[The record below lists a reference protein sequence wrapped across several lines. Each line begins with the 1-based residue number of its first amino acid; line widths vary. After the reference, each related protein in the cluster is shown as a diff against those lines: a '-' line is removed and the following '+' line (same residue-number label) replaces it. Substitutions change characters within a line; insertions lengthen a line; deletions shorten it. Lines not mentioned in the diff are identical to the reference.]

1 MSASESN
8 STDPG
13 SGDRSVP
20 LVSFHRPS
28 WLGNEFQRKTMIR
41 SKLWCL
47 VLLVSS
53 LIASPTSVE
62 GREKVVAYV
71 PNWVDLESFSETIDY
86 SKITHINIAFENPT
100 NDQGDLSFHK
110 KNEILIAKAHARGV
124 KILVSIG
131 GGSASDNK
139 TLKARYF
146 DLLTD
151 ANRSN
156 FVARLAAYVAD
167 HGFDGLDVDIEGP
180 SINKDYG
187 AFIHDLGSALKPR
200 NKLLTA
206 ALSQGYG
213 GKSVPDSVF
222 EHFDFVN
229 VMAYDGAGYWD
240 PKSPGQHSSLD
251 YAKRNVEYWAKRGL
265 PASKIVLGVP
275 FYGYGFGKAFRRGTY
290 SYSAIVASH
299 PGADK
304 ADQVGETIWYNGI
317 GTIEA
322 KTNYA
327 VDRGLAGI
335 MIWSLDNDV
344 KGEKS
349 LLDAITRVFEHR
361 RGAAQ
366 STSGN

>member
-1 MSASESN
+1 
-8 STDPG
+8 
-13 SGDRSVP
+13 
-20 LVSFHRPS
+20 
-28 WLGNEFQRKTMIR
+28 MIR

-53 LIASPTSVE
+53 LTASPTAVE
-62 GREKVVAYV
+62 GRDKVVAYV

-110 KNEILIAKAHARGV
+110 KNEILIAKAHARSV

-131 GGSASDNK
+131 GGSASGNK

-151 ANRSN
+151 AKRCD
-156 FVARLAAYVAD
+156 FVGRLAAYVAD

-187 AFIHDLGSALKPR
+187 AFIRELASALKTR

-213 GKSVPDSVF
+213 GKGVPDSVF

-290 SYSAIVASH
+290 SYSAIVAAN
-299 PGADK
+299 PGAEK
-304 ADQVGETIWYNGI
+304 SDQIGETIWYNGVE
-317 GTIEA
+317 TIEA

-349 LLDAITRVFEHR
+349 LLDAITRVFERR
-361 RGAAQ
+361 RGATQ